1 MSLSLKLE
9 IPVDTASP
17 ALARLETALSDGSI
31 ARVAGRSLRNT
42 VRSHLFQKNT
52 TSGNRLGG
60 TRTNFYTKAARSVQV
75 SFQGYRG
82 RGNTA
87 TVSINQVGIRQRY
100 YGGRIDAKPGK
111 LLTIPADA
119 SAHGRRA
126 REFSNLHAIYFRG
139 GQSVGALVDAND
151 QVMFW
156 LSRYVVQKPDPSVLP
171 TEAAMMAE
179 ITRDVR
185 EFIVRTQLRGGA
197 TA

>member
-1 MSLSLKLE
+1 MSLSLELK

-17 ALARLETALSDGSI
+17 ALARLEKALKDGSV

-42 VRSHLFQKNT
+42 LRSHLFQKNT
-52 TSGNRLGG
+52 TSPNRLGG
-60 TRTNFYTKAARSVQV
+60 TRTDFYEQAANGVQNPSV
-75 SFQGYRG
+75 S
-82 RGNTA
+82 GNTA
-87 TVSINQVGIRQRY
+87 TVSINKKGIRQRY
-100 YGGRIDAKPGK
+100 YGGRINAKPGK

-139 GQSVGALVDAND
+139 GKSVGALVDAND

-156 LSRYVVQKPDPSVLP
+156 LHRFVVQKPDPSVLP
-171 TEAAMMAE
+171 TEAAMLTE
-179 ITRDVR
+179 ITKDVR
-185 EFIVRTQLRGGA
+185 EFIVRTQLRGGV

>member
-1 MSLSLKLE
+1 MSLALELK

-17 ALARLETALSDGSI
+17 ALARIEKALGDGSV

-42 VRSHLFQKNT
+42 VRSHLFAKNT
-52 TSGNRLGG
+52 TSPNRLGG
-60 TRTNFYTKAARSVQV
+60 TRTNFYASAARGVQNPSV
-75 SFQGYRG
+75 S
-82 RGNTA
+82 GNVA

-156 LSRYVVQKPDPSVLP
+156 LSRFVVQKPDPSVLP
-171 TEAAMMAE
+171 TEAAMLTD